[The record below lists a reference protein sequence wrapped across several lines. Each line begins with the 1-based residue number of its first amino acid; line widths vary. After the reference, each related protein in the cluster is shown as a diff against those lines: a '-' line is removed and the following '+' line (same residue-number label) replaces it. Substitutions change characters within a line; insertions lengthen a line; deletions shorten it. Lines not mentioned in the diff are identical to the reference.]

1 MGLKFDGTL
10 TNVKN
15 KTKLYSFSFEYKHQS
30 WAGPEYTDLDWEGD
44 FVGDYCDGS
53 RKRLRVFPTWPAL
66 DNVDF
71 GGDVYMDHHNH
82 DHHVHHASSGKT
94 Y

>member
-1 MGLKFDGTL
+1 MNKRMDEWKLGLSGILDPADNPFPAWPTL
-10 TNVKN
+10 
-15 KTKLYSFSFEYKHQS
+15 
-30 WAGPEYTDLDWEGD
+30 DI
-44 FVGDYCDGS
+44 
-53 RKRLRVFPTWPAL
+53 
-66 DNVDF
+66 VDF

>member
-30 WAGPEYTDLDWEGD
+30 WAGPVYTDLDWEGD
-44 FVGDYCDGS
+44 FVGDDIEAIAMEVVSDYE
-53 RKRLRVFPTWPAL
+53 
-66 DNVDF
+66 F
-71 GGDVYMDHHNH
+71 GFYE
-82 DHHVHHASSGKT
+82 
-94 Y
+94 